1 MSTCKDCT
9 EYKTCTRKDEY
20 VSLMTKVEDCVAD
33 YFRCFKGKNNMRR
46 LEMHLTDEQIVTL
59 LSNNIKFVVTN
70 EVKAR
75 RKLVVFDSQEQFSK
89 AYRMIV

>member
-33 YFRCFKGKNNMRR
+33 YFKCFKGKNGMRR
-46 LEMHLTDEQIVTL
+46 LEMYLTNNQILILRNSGV
-59 LSNNIKFVVTN
+59 NFFVTN
-70 EVKAR
+70 EVRAR
-75 RKLVVFDSQEQFSK
+75 RRLVTFDSQEQFSK
-89 AYRMIV
+89 AYRMII